1 MPLYSALSQSIRTRA
16 ERNADRIIISRKNFR
31 KKVFVFFFLSNA
43 WLSLYSNR
51 MKNIFDQ
58 TLLGG
63 LWGGC
68 LFIREKP
75 ELKVPG
81 VYVIQFPVIFF
92 LIGFSR
98 FAFQG
103 KLISNTKTLLSL
115 KIEVLRNFSIHYYSQ
130 VWKIGGKLHSKDLNS
145 FALKSLFSSF
155 HWILQTFNVGILLRS
170 IGKKQISPVQAGDFP
185 DFLSSEAPHF
195 YPGRFLQRFPGQR
208 KSGTNFSI
216 FRTGEDGSSYSVT
229 PD

>member
-1 MPLYSALSQSIRTRA
+1 MTEPLFKQNEKYFRSNTARGTLGRMFIYPRKAGVEGAGSIC
-16 ERNADRIIISRKNFR
+16 N
-31 KKVFVFFFLSNA
+31 
-43 WLSLYSNR
+43 
-51 MKNIFDQ
+51 
-58 TLLGG
+58 
-63 LWGGC
+63 
-68 LFIREKP
+68 
-75 ELKVPG
+75 
-81 VYVIQFPVIFF
+81 PVSCYFF

-130 VWKIGGKLHSKDLNS
+130 VWKIGGKHSKDLNY

-155 HWILQTFNVGILLRS
+155 HWILQTFNVGILLCS